1 MAEKERKYYADGSL
15 AYEITQPVEEEYF
28 YSVDPSD
35 LPDAPELDAPLAE
48 AVPVPRQ
55 SISPGAVLGAVA
67 AVVMLV
73 MLMMAQVRMSIANK
87 DVLALENQVK
97 ALQAE
102 QDDLEIRYETAFNLT
117 ELEDY
122 AVNELGMQKP
132 RSDQIYYINGTAE
145 DRTVILDESARE
157 SSWVDRVGDFFCS
170 IAEYFS

>member
-1 MAEKERKYYADGSL
+1 MSDKERRYYADGSL

-35 LPDAPELDAPLAE
+35 LPQSPELEVPLAQ
-48 AVPVPRQ
+48 AMPVPRQ
-55 SISPGAVLGAVA
+55 SVSIGAVLGAAV

-73 MLMMAQVRMSIANK
+73 FLVMAQVRMSIANK

-97 ALQAE
+97 ALQAR
-102 QDDLEIRYETAFNLT
+102 QDDLEISYETAFNLT

-132 RSDQIYYINGTAE
+132 RSDQIYYVNGAGE
-145 DRTVILDESARE
+145 DRTVILDETVLQ
-157 SSWVDRVGDFFCS
+157 SSWTDRVGDFFCRV
-170 IAEYFS
+170 AEYFT

>member
-1 MAEKERKYYADGSL
+1 MAEPRRRYYDDSL

-28 YSVDPSD
+28 YSVDPDD
-35 LPDAPELDAPLAE
+35 LPEAPELETPVAE
-48 AVPVPRQ
+48 ALPVPRQ
-55 SISPGAVLGAVA
+55 SVAPGAIFGALVA
-67 AVVMLV
+67 AVMVV
-73 MLMMAQVRMSIANK
+73 FLMMAQVRMSIANK

-132 RSDQIYYINGTAE
+132 RSDQIFYVNGAGE
-145 DRTVILDESARE
+145 DRTEILDEAARQ
-157 SSWVDRVGDFFCS
+157 SSWADRIGDFLCR
-170 IAEYFS
+170 IAEYFT

>member
-1 MAEKERKYYADGSL
+1 MAEKERRYYADGTL
-15 AYEITQPVEEEYF
+15 AYELTRPVEEEYF

-35 LPDAPELDAPLAE
+35 LPQSPELEAPVAQ

-55 SISPGAVLGAVA
+55 AISPGAVIGAAV

-73 MLMMAQVRMSIANK
+73 FLMLAQVRLSIANK

-97 ALQAE
+97 SLQAR
-102 QDDLEIRYETAFNLT
+102 QDDLEISYETAFNLT

-132 RSDQIYYINGTAE
+132 RSDQIFYVNGSAD
-145 DRTVILDESARE
+145 DRIVILDETACKA
-157 SSWVDRVGDFFCS
+157 SWADRVGDFFCG
-170 IAEYFS
+170 IAEYFT

>member
-1 MAEKERKYYADGSL
+1 MADEKRKYYADGSL

-35 LPDAPELDAPLAE
+35 LPEAPELEAPRAE
-48 AVPVPRQ
+48 ALPVPRQ
-55 SISPGAVLGAVA
+55 SVAPGAIFGAAV

-73 MLMMAQVRMSIANK
+73 FLMLAQVRVSIANK
-87 DVLALENQVK
+87 AVLALENQVK

-102 QDDLEIRYETAFNLT
+102 QDDLEISYETAFNLT

-132 RSDQIYYINGTAE
+132 RSDQIYYVNGAAE
-145 DRTVILDESARE
+145 DRAVILDDTARQ
-157 SSWVDRVGDFFCS
+157 STWVDRVGDFFCR
-170 IAEYFS
+170 IAEYFT